1 MYLLYDVLLRFRPGT
16 ITITA
21 DIKQA
26 FLQILVDKN
35 DQEFFR
41 FLWYDEV
48 FSDDP
53 NIIVYQFTRIIFD
66 LISRPY
72 LLNGTLKLHFTKLLF
87 KDLYGSFFIEKLF
100 RDLDVDDLVSS
111 FNDEN
116 LVYTFYQGACNILI
130 QGGF

>member
-1 MYLLYDVLLRFRPGT
+1 M
-16 ITITA
+16 
-21 DIKQA
+21 
-26 FLQILVDKN
+26 
-35 DQEFFR
+35 
-41 FLWYDEV
+41 WYDEV

-87 KDLYGSFFIEKLF
+87 KDLCGSFFIEKLF
-100 RDLDVDDLVSS
+100 RDLDVDDLVST

-116 LVYTFYQGACNILI
+116 LVYTFYQGACNILV